1 MLNNRI
7 YDEDDEMSDEEL
19 FAQDSN
25 KYDTE
30 DSVEDA
36 EKDAFKVADG
46 DYKVRD
52 ITERFLKYETSI
64 QCESART
71 EIKFSYNGD
80 TFKGIVMQQMPSSK
94 DDYIFYVQQ
103 IGKNVPSDKKGK
115 KMMKKIHI
123 PDASL
128 IC

>member
-1 MLNNRI
+1 MFNNRI
-7 YDEDDEMSDEEL
+7 YDEEDELTDEEL
-19 FAQDSN
+19 FGQDS
-25 KYDTE
+25 YDTE
-30 DSVEDA
+30 KSDEDVEENA
-36 EKDAFKVADG
+36 YKVADG

-64 QCESART
+64 QCESYRT
-71 EIKFSYNGD
+71 EIKFSYRGD
-80 TFKGIVMQQMPSSK
+80 TFKGIVIQQIPSSK

-103 IGKNVPSDKKGK
+103 IGKNVPADKKGK

-128 IC
+128 IS

>member
-64 QCESART
+64 QCESSRT
-71 EIKFSYNGD
+71 EIKFSYKGD

-103 IGKNVPSDKKGK
+103 IGKNVPADKKGK

>member
-7 YDEDDEMSDEEL
+7 YDEEDEMSDEEL
-19 FAQDSN
+19 FAQNSCN
-25 KYDTE
+25 YDTE
-30 DSVEDA
+30 DSDKDVEEDA
-36 EKDAFKVADG
+36 YKVADG

-52 ITERFLKYETSI
+52 ITERFLKYEASI
-64 QCESART
+64 QCESSRT
-71 EIKFSYNGD
+71 EIKFSYRGD

-103 IGKNVPSDKKGK
+103 IGKNVLADKKGK

-128 IC
+128 II

>member
-7 YDEDDEMSDEEL
+7 YDEEDEMSDEEL
-19 FAQDSN
+19 FAQNSDN
-25 KYDTE
+25 YDTE
-30 DSVEDA
+30 DSDEDVEEDA
-36 EKDAFKVADG
+36 YKVADG

-52 ITERFLKYETSI
+52 ITERFLKYEAAI
-64 QCESART
+64 QCESSRT
-71 EIKFSYNGD
+71 EIKFSYKGD

-103 IGKNVPSDKKGK
+103 IGKNVPADKKGK

-128 IC
+128 IS

>member
-1 MLNNRI
+1 MINNRI
-7 YDEDDEMSDEEL
+7 YDEEDELTDEEL
-19 FAQDSN
+19 FGQDS
-25 KYDTE
+25 YETE
-30 DSVEDA
+30 DSDEDVEEDA
-36 EKDAFKVADG
+36 YKVADG

-52 ITERFLKYETSI
+52 ITERFLKYEAAI
-64 QCESART
+64 QCESSRT
-71 EIKFSYNGD
+71 EIKFSYKGD

-103 IGKNVPSDKKGK
+103 IGKNVPTDKKGK

-128 IC
+128 IS